1 MNLKEVYSTLTSPIG
16 GGELT
21 NGLSETQRQI
31 NRHTDMQIERQT
43 DSEKIAGFQLDS
55 WKQEHIRGPLSR

>member
-1 MNLKEVYSTLTSPIG
+1 MNLKEVYSTLTSPVGG

-21 NGLSETQRQI
+21 NRLSETQRQI
-31 NRHTDMQIERQT
+31 NRHTDMQMERQT

-55 WKQEHIRGPLSR
+55 

>member
-1 MNLKEVYSTLTSPIG
+1 MNLKEVYSTLTSPFG

-21 NGLSETQRQI
+21 NRLSETQRQI
-31 NRHTDMQIERQT
+31 NRHTDMQMERQT

-55 WKQEHIRGPLSR
+55 

>member
-1 MNLKEVYSTLTSPIG
+1 MNLKEVYSTLTSPVGG

-21 NGLSETQRQI
+21 NRLSETQRQI
-31 NRHTDMQIERQT
+31 NRHTDMQMERQT

-55 WKQEHIRGPLSR
+55 WKH